1 MDEGAAA
8 SVRRSRGG
16 AGHPA
21 RNRVCGGGP
30 PVYSGA
36 GASAE
41 AAAQP
46 RFPMLFR
53 RRRSADDAAHDFEFE
68 VPSVAKPAPP
78 ARRRRLRPLRI
89 LLVSLCL
96 TLLACLSALVGFTS
110 AVQQA
115 RPSISQFTQVKPGQV
130 GYIYAK
136 KRACS
141 DIKKCEWVVIGEL
154 RSTDARDFVSGSKI
168 SEDMKHAIVAIEDRR
183 FYQHR
188 GVDPAGIVRA
198 VFSKLTS
205 GSSEGA
211 STIDQQLIKREY
223 LKDSAQTYTRKLREA
238 LLAPQ
243 LEKKYTKEQI
253 LTQYLNGIYYGNG
266 AYGIE
271 DAAQTYFG
279 EPASKLDVADSA
291 LLAAVPKSP
300 VQYDPYVHPAAARER
315 RSIVIDKMVQQGYAT
330 AAQGALAKQKRLVE
344 PKHPRRT
351 VKVHGNEGLFVLDV
365 ERQLVRRY
373 GEEKTFGGGLRVY
386 TSLVLGEQT
395 TARAALKRHL
405 KGVGPDGALVSMD
418 PRTSEVTSVV
428 GDWTY
433 PNPKG
438 KEVPQDFSL
447 ATDARRQPGSS
458 FKPFD
463 LLAAGGRGVQTS
475 STFVSHPVTFYLGAG
490 ADPWTVH
497 NAEHTAGGPMTLRTA
512 LALSDN
518 TVFAQLTM
526 TIGPDA
532 IVRAAHAAGIN
543 SYIDSG
549 VPAIGIGGLSYGV
562 TPLEMAHAYGTIDN
576 KGVRVGGS
584 VLWHAVGSGITDPTV
599 DPIMIERVTD
609 PAGRVIDDNT
619 PRSVRVFPAADAL
632 SVLQAMRGV
641 MQGNGTGVA
650 ANLPGREVAGKTGTT
665 EAFRD
670 AWFIGM
676 VPQRVTSVWVGY
688 PKGYISMSTEFHGHA
703 VFGGTYPA
711 MIFKDFMTKVL
722 RRVPAA
728 GWPSPPYVPASGVYI
743 DPRTWYRAPGGCR
756 YGRSLVLSDEAV
768 NRLKGV
774 YRCPQGLAPLPTV
787 VGMSRKEAVTRIS
800 GAGNYT
806 RVVLV
811 PATIGEKAGT
821 VVSQDPAA
829 LTQLPPRAHVT
840 LAVAT
845 RSAQVF
851 VPAIEG
857 LGASAAVARLQA
869 VGLHSVIVRIDE
881 RGRRATVASW
891 SVTGPGAGET
901 LASADGTRQ
910 VPQGSTIELKVSGRI
925 ATVSLPA
932 LATFTVAQAEQT
944 LGGLGLTLR
953 ARTDGATSDPTDV
966 ISQSSPVSGSDVL
979 PGQIVDVLASPKR

>member
-1 MDEGAAA
+1 
-8 SVRRSRGG
+8 
-16 AGHPA
+16 
-21 RNRVCGGGP
+21 
-30 PVYSGA
+30 
-36 GASAE
+36 
-41 AAAQP
+41 
-46 RFPMLFR
+46 MLFR
-53 RRRSADDAAHDFEFE
+53 RRRPADDGAPDFEFE
-68 VPSVAKPAPP
+68 APSVARPAPL

-89 LLVSLCL
+89 LLVTLCL
-96 TLLACLSALVGFTS
+96 ALLACLSLLVGFTS

-115 RPSISQFTQVKPGQV
+115 RPAISQFTQVQAAQV

-136 KRACS
+136 KHACP
-141 DIKKCEWVVIGEL
+141 DPKTCQWVVIGEL
-154 RSTDARDFVSGSKI
+154 RSTDARDFVAGSKI
-168 SEDMKHAIVAIEDRR
+168 SENMKHAIVAIEDRR
-183 FYQHR
+183 FYQHK

-198 VFSKLTS
+198 VFSKLSS

-279 EPASKLDVADSA
+279 EPASKLDVADAA
-291 LLAAVPKSP
+291 LLAALPKSP
-300 VQYDPYVHPAAARER
+300 TQFDPYKHPAAASER
-315 RSIVIDKMVQQGYAT
+315 RSIVIDKMVEQGYAT
-330 AAQGALAKQKRLVE
+330 AAQGAAAKQKALVG
-344 PKHPRRT
+344 PKHERHT
-351 VKVHGNEGLFVLDV
+351 VKIHGNEGLFVLKV
-365 ERQLVRRY
+365 QQQLIDRY

-386 TSLVLGEQT
+386 TSLDLDEQA
-395 TARAALKRHL
+395 TARKALKARL
-405 KGVGPDGALVSMD
+405 KGVGPDGALVSLD

-433 PNPKG
+433 PDKKG

-447 ATDARRQPGSS
+447 ATASRRQPGSS

-463 LLAAGGRGVQTS
+463 LLAAGTRGVQTT
-475 STFVSHPVTFYLGAG
+475 STFVSHPITFYLGVG

-497 NAEHTAGGPMTLRTA
+497 NAEHTSGGPMNLRTA

-532 IVRAAHAAGIN
+532 IIKAAHAAGIN

-562 TPLEMAHAYGTIDN
+562 TPLEMAHAYATIDN
-576 KGVRVGGS
+576 KGLRVGGS
-584 VLWHAVGSGITDPTV
+584 VLWHTVGSGITDPTV
-599 DPIMIERVTD
+599 DPILIERVASA
-609 PAGRVIDDNT
+609 AGKTIDDNS
-619 PRSVRVFPAADAL
+619 PRSVRVFPAANAL

-641 MQGNGTGVA
+641 MVGNGTGTA
-650 ANLPGREVAGKTGTT
+650 ANLKGREVAGKTGTT

-688 PKGYISMSTEFHGHA
+688 PKGYISMATEFHGHP

-711 MIFKDFMTKVL
+711 LIFHDFMTKVL
-722 RRVPAA
+722 KGVPAA
-728 GWPSPPYVPASGVYI
+728 GWPSPPSVPAASVYI
-743 DPRTWYRAPGGCR
+743 DPRTWYRAPNGCR
-756 YGRSLVLSDEAV
+756 YGRSLVLSDEAITS
-768 NRLKGV
+768 LKGV
-774 YRCPQGLAPLPTV
+774 YRCPEGLAPLPTV
-787 VGMSRKEAVTRIS
+787 VGLSRREAVARIS

-806 RVVLV
+806 RVILV
-811 PATIGEKAGT
+811 PAAAGETAGT

-829 LTQLPPRAHVT
+829 LTQLPPKAHVT

-851 VPAIEG
+851 VPSIEG
-857 LGASAAVARLQA
+857 IGASAAVSRLQA
-869 VGLHSVIVRIDE
+869 VGLHAIIVPTGD
-881 RGRRATVASW
+881 GKHPGTVASW

-901 LASADGTRQ
+901 LTSSEGTRQ
-910 VPQGSTIELKVSGRI
+910 VPQGSTIELKVPGR
-925 ATVSLPA
+925 VSTISIPA
-932 LATFTVAQAEQT
+932 LGGFTVAQAEQT
-944 LGGLGLTLR
+944 LGGLGLVLR
-953 ARTDGATSDPTDV
+953 ARTSGATSDPSDV
-966 ISQSSPVSGSDVL
+966 VSQSTPVSGSEVL
-979 PGQIVDVLASPKR
+979 AGQIVDVIAAPKR

>member
-1 MDEGAAA
+1 MKRWA
-8 SVRRSRGG
+8 
-16 AGHPA
+16 
-21 RNRVCGGGP
+21 
-30 PVYSGA
+30 
-36 GASAE
+36 
-41 AAAQP
+41 P
-46 RFPMLFR
+46 RLPLIFR
-53 RRRSADDAAHDFEFE
+53 RRRPADDDAHDFEFE
-68 VPSVAKPAPP
+68 APSALRPAPP

-89 LLVSLCL
+89 LLVSVCL
-96 TLLACLSALVGFTS
+96 TLLAGLSLIVGFTS

-115 RPSISQFTQVKPGQV
+115 RPSISQFTQVHPGQV

-136 KRACS
+136 RHACPDVKRCQ
-141 DIKKCEWVVIGEL
+141 WVVIGEL
-154 RSTDARDFVSGSKI
+154 RSTDARDFVSGSGI
-168 SEDMKHAIVAIEDRR
+168 SEQMKHAIVAIEDRR

-198 VFSKLTS
+198 VFSKLSS

-279 EPASKLDVADSA
+279 EPASKLDVADAA

-300 VQYDPYVHPAAARER
+300 SQYDPYAHPAAAGQR

-330 AAQGALAKQKRLVE
+330 ATQGAAAKQKRLVE
-344 PKHPRRT
+344 PKHPRHT
-351 VKVHGNEGLFVLDV
+351 VKVHGAEGLFVLNV
-365 ERQLVRRY
+365 QQQLVRRY

-386 TSLVLGEQT
+386 TALDLDEQA
-395 TARAALKRHL
+395 TARKTLKRHL
-405 KGVGPDGALVSMD
+405 KGIGPDGALVSLHAK
-418 PRTSEVTSVV
+418 TSEVSAVV
-428 GDWTY
+428 GDWTV
-433 PNPKG
+433 PNRKG
-438 KEVPQDFSL
+438 EEVPQDFSL
-447 ATDARRQPGSS
+447 ATEARRQPGSS

-463 LLAAGGRGVQTS
+463 LLGAGTRGVQTE
-475 STFVSHPVTFYLGAG
+475 STFVSRRVTFYLGVG
-490 ADPWTVH
+490 ADPWTVR
-497 NAEHTAGGPMTLRTA
+497 NAERTAGGPMTLRTA

-543 SYIDSG
+543 SYIDPG

-562 TPLEMAHAYGTIDN
+562 TPLEMAHAYSTIDN

-584 VLWHAVGSGITDPTV
+584 VLWHDVHSGITDPTV
-599 DPIMIERVTD
+599 DPILIERVTS
-609 PAGRVIDDNT
+609 ASGKLIDENA
-619 PRSVRVFPAADAL
+619 PRSVRVFSTANAT

-641 MQGNGTGVA
+641 MRGNGTGTK
-650 ANLPGREVAGKTGTT
+650 ANLAGREVAGKTGTT

-688 PKGYISMSTEFHGHA
+688 PKGYVSMATEYHGHP

-711 MIFKDFMTKVL
+711 MIFHDFMRKAL
-722 RRVPAA
+722 KGVPTA
-728 GWPSPPYVPASGVYI
+728 GWPPPPYVPSASVYI
-743 DPRTWYRAPGGCR
+743 DPRTWFRAPGGCR
-756 YGRSLVLSDEAV
+756 YGRSLVLSDESI
-768 NRLKGV
+768 NQLQGT
-774 YRCPQGLAPLPTV
+774 YRCPEGLAPLPTV
-787 VGMSRKEAVTRIS
+787 VGLPRKEAVDRIS

-811 PATIGEKAGT
+811 PAATGETAGT

-829 LTQLPPRAHVT
+829 LTQLPPKAHVT

-845 RSAQVF
+845 KSAQVF
-851 VPAIEG
+851 VPKIEG
-857 LGASAAVARLQA
+857 LGVSAAVSRLQA
-869 VGLHSVIVRIDE
+869 VGLHSVIVRLDGGSH
-881 RGRRATVASW
+881 RGTVSSW
-891 SVTGPGAGET
+891 SVTGPNAGET
-901 LASADGTRQ
+901 LASAEGTRQ
-910 VPQGSTIELKVSGRI
+910 VPQGSTIELKVPGRVG
-925 ATVSLPA
+925 TVSIPKLSG
-932 LATFTVAQAEQT
+932 FTVAQAEQT
-944 LGGLGLTLR
+944 LGGLGLILH
-953 ARTDGATSDPTDV
+953 ARTAGATSDPTDV
-966 ISQSSPVSGSDVL
+966 ISQSSPDSGSDVL
-979 PGQIVDVLASPKR
+979 AGQVVDVVASPKR